1 MESLSLFKAL
11 FLGFLQGATEFLP
24 VSSSGHLVLAQHFLG
39 LTLEGQSLLAFDVC
53 LHFGT
58 LLAVLAYF
66 WRDLSAL
73 FLSAF
78 ASSQKAELSP
88 RESRTFIGMVV
99 LGTIPA
105 VIIGLGFKDF
115 FEQLTHEPKVA
126 AVMLLITGTLLLATH
141 FAKQE
146 RIGMKNLKAW
156 QAFVVGVFQAIAIL
170 PGISRSGTTIA
181 AALYLKFNRDFAA
194 KFSFFLAIPAI
205 AGATILSIDD
215 LKHFSGDML
224 FATALGTLVSFLVGY
239 ACIKWLMR
247 IIRKGKIAWFGVYC
261 WAVGIV
267 ALLCL

>member
-1 MESLSLFKAL
+1 MEGLSLFKAL
-11 FLGFLQGATEFLP
+11 LLGFLQGATEFLP

-66 WRDLSAL
+66 WRDLSAVL
-73 FLSAF
+73 LSAF
-78 ASSQKAELSP
+78 IPSQKNELSP
-88 RESRTFIGMVV
+88 KEARSFIGMLC

-105 VIIGLGFKDF
+105 VIVGLGFKDF

-126 AVMLLITGTLLLATH
+126 AFMLLLTGALLLATH
-141 FAKQE
+141 FARQE
-146 RIGMKNLKAW
+146 RIGMKNVKGW
-156 QAFVVGVFQAIAIL
+156 QAIVVGVFQAIAIL

-205 AGATILSIDD
+205 AGATILSLDE
-215 LKHFSGDML
+215 LKHFNADML
-224 FATALGTLVSFLVGY
+224 LATALGTLVSFLVGY
-239 ACIKWLMR
+239 ACIRWLMR
-247 IIRKGKIAWFGVYC
+247 IIRRGKIAWFGVYC
-261 WAVGIV
+261 WFIAIV
-267 ALLCL
+267 ALFFL